1 MTGII
6 FILILLVL
14 VLIHEAGH
22 FFAAKISG
30 VKVDEFAFGFPPK
43 LFSIKKGE
51 TNYIF
56 NALPLG
62 GYVKIFG
69 ENGDDKDS
77 KNNNRNFSNKNP
89 FIKIFI
95 LAAGVVMNFILAYF
109 LISLSVYINKAVP
122 LDNLSPQ
129 DYQKYLSENKIGD
142 KSFVIEDISKNSPA
156 EKSGLVVGDEIENI
170 FINKNNKDNSS
181 DFDLKKD
188 DLNQNITSVLSRKI
202 NESDTDSLV
211 FTIKNKDGKIN
222 DIKVSPVE
230 NDSLNKKLIGL
241 SISSFIDVKL
251 SAFDSLKIGFEKTIN
266 FTSETLKGFGDL
278 FKNLFTKGQISKDVS
293 GPVGLINA
301 VSQAKSLGIE
311 YIILLAAVL
320 SISLGVFNILPF
332 PALDGGRIL
341 FVIIE
346 TITKRKISEKWQNI
360 LNTAGFAFLILLM
373 VIITIK
379 DIMKLF

>member
-188 DLNQNITSVLSRKI
+188 NLNQNITSVLSRKI

-360 LNTAGFAFLILLM
+360 LNTAGFVFLILLM
-373 VIITIK
+373 IMITIQ

>member
-188 DLNQNITSVLSRKI
+188 NLNQNITSVLSRKI

-360 LNTAGFAFLILLM
+360 LNTAGFVFLILLM
-373 VIITIK
+373 IIITIK